1 MHARTYTRAHA
12 RTDGRIH
19 TRARTYTRT
28 QVREVLADA
37 NATHADVDE
46 IVLVGGST
54 RMPIVQRC
62 AWPVSV
68 SFQGMATALRVRA
81 YVVHR
86 LLTDAFDGK
95 TLHSEVDPDQ
105 AVAPMAP
112 PSR

>member
-1 MHARTYTRAHA
+1 M
-12 RTDGRIH
+12 
-19 TRARTYTRT
+19 
-28 QVREVLADA
+28 REVLADA

-68 SFQGMATALRVRA
+68 QGMATVLRVRA

-105 AVAPMAP
+105 AVAHGTAVQVGPI
-112 PSR
+112 S